1 MNFIV
6 AIVCPETGWEVPT
19 GTVTDI
25 TNFASLPD
33 GEADFLCRACGRSHR
48 WSRKDAFLA
57 HTPTALDGY
66 GVCEPNLTGDA
77 PSAGGSLASLSQLS
91 PQKATP

>member
-1 MNFIV
+1 MNFLV

-33 GEADFLCRACGRSHR
+33 GEAEFQCRACGRSHL

-57 HTPTALDGY
+57 HTLTALDGY
-66 GVCEPNLTGDA
+66 GVYEPNPTGDA
-77 PSAGGSLASLSQLS
+77 PVADGSLASLSQLS
-91 PQKATP
+91 PQKASP